1 MSQPQVV
8 WIQAQNREAIMFVM
22 LCIQYVI
29 LKQELK
35 SSEVKLEFKTE
46 LQETRRKNSKYVY
59 PCSSREAVGDGIY

>member
-22 LCIQYVI
+22 LCTLYVI

-35 SSEVKLEFKTE
+35 NSEVKQE
-46 LQETRRKNSKYVY
+46 LKK
-59 PCSSREAVGDGIY
+59 